1 MLDARQFPHGPPLGE
16 LAYLLSESGSAVP
29 LASGV
34 KSVGVTI
41 AMVAGETSGDLL
53 AGLLLDGLKSR
64 WPAMTA
70 CGIGGQQMAS
80 RGFQAWWPSEK
91 LAVRGY
97 VEVLRH
103 YREIV
108 GIREQLKT
116 RLLDT
121 AHRPDIFIGV
131 DAPDFN
137 LDLEAA
143 LKASGIKTAHFVSPS
158 IWAWRADRVEKIRR
172 SVDHVLCIFPF
183 EPALLASHGIAATY
197 VGHPLANVIPMQPDR
212 TAARQK
218 LGLRDEDTVVAILPG
233 SRKSEIQYLALR
245 FFKAAA
251 YINRCQPAIKF
262 IVPAIPTLKVEIER
276 LAVQAGIGA
285 KLQILEG
292 QSHTALAACD
302 VTLIASGTAT
312 LEAALFKRPMVIAY
326 NMNWLS
332 WQIMQRKKLQPWVGL
347 PNILCEDFVVPEF
360 LQEAA
365 TPEAM
370 AEAVLQWVDAKSSAP
385 DKIRAVEHR
394 FTRLHAELQRDT
406 SRLATDAIQKI
417 LEG

>member
-1 MLDARQFPHGPPLGE
+1 MATAPT
-16 LAYLLSESGSAVP
+16 V
-29 LASGV
+29 
-34 KSVGVTI
+34 

-53 AGLLLDGLKSR
+53 AGLLLGGLKQR
-64 WPAMTA
+64 WPDLQSF
-70 CGIGGQQMAS
+70 GIGGRQMAAK
-80 RGFQAWWPSEK
+80 GFDAWWPSDK

-116 RLLDT
+116 RLL
-121 AHRPDIFIGV
+121 ANSPDVFIGV

-137 LDLEAA
+137 LDLEAT
-143 LKASGIKTAHFVSPS
+143 LKAKGIKTVQFVSPA

-183 EPALLASHGIAATY
+183 EVALLAKHGIAATY

-212 TAARQK
+212 AAARKQ
-218 LGLRDEDTVVAILPG
+218 LGLKDVDTVVAILPG

-245 FFKAAA
+245 FFQAIAL
-251 YINRCQPAIKF
+251 INRTQAAIKF
-262 IVPAIPTLKVEIER
+262 IVPAIPALRPEIER
-276 LAVQAGIGA
+276 IAKQAGVQ
-285 KLQILEG
+285 KLQILSG

-332 WQIMQRKKLQPWVGL
+332 WRIMQRKKLQPWVGL
-347 PNILCEDFVVPEF
+347 PNILCEEFVVPEL
-360 LQEAA
+360 LQDSA
-365 TPEAM
+365 TPQAL
-370 AEAVLQWVDAKSSAP
+370 ADAVLQWVDTKACEPAKIA
-385 DKIRAVEHR
+385 ALEQR
-394 FTRLHAELQRDT
+394 FARLHGELQRDT
-406 SRLATDAIQKI
+406 SQLATDAIEKI